1 MDGLTQ
7 TIAGLTG
14 FELPNL
20 HSSWRGQD
28 ISRLPHK
35 PSCID
40 LCTGRND
47 LGLSNPLLLRSRR
60 EGRGH
65 LSAEDDILDE
75 KPLNGNPPFVCNVG
89 YNFGNFE
96 RDGFALGHDTLDGA
110 CADNVAEGGL
120 GAFDECLVKVG
131 DTEGCTV
138 WVADLVVDD
147 GVTTQKSKLMKD
159 NLGSVVYIHFNVDI
173 VTSAKLILVK

>member
-1 MDGLTQ
+1 MNGLTR

-14 FELPNL
+14 FKLPDL
-20 HSSWRGQD
+20 HSSRRGQD

-47 LGLSNPLLLRSRR
+47 LRLSDPLLLRSRR
-60 EGRGH
+60 ERRGH

-75 KPLNGNPPFVCNVG
+75 KPLNGNTPFVCNVG
-89 YNFGNFE
+89 YDFGNFKC
-96 RDGFALGHDTLDGA
+96 DVFALGHDTLDGA
-110 CADNVAEGGL
+110 CADDVAEGGL

-131 DTEGCTV
+131 NTEGCTV

-147 GVTTQKSKLMKD
+147 RVTK
-159 NLGSVVYIHFNVDI
+159 
-173 VTSAKLILVK
+173 